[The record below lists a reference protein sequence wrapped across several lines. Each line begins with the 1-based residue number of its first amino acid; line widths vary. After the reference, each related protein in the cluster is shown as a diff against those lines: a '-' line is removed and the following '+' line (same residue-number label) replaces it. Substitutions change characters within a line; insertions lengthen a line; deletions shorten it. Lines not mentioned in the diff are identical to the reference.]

1 MKIIQKIIFLVIPS
15 VLLIFIMMQLST
27 SQTNTQAY
35 AASNNN
41 DKYEAL
47 ESLLSVMELVDETY
61 VEPVKEKEAIYG
73 AIKGMLQELDPHSSF
88 FKPEEYKSFMEST
101 SGEFGGLG
109 ITITM
114 KNDAITILSA
124 IEDTPAWK
132 AGLRSGDVI
141 AMINK
146 EPTNGITL
154 DAAVKKM
161 RGKSGTKVSL
171 TIIRKGE
178 DKPLEFDLT
187 RAVIKIKS
195 VKYAMIDNE
204 TGYIRLSQFQE
215 NSYKEMAEAV
225 KSIKDKNAKGLV
237 IDLRNNS
244 GGLLSEA
251 IDITS
256 IFLPKDKTVVFTR
269 DKNKREQHYKT
280 KNVNVQN
287 REMPI
292 VVIVNEWSASASE
305 ILAGALQDY
314 KRAIIVGKTSFGK
327 GSVQSVIPL
336 KDGSAVKLT
345 TSRYYTPLARSIQGV
360 GIKPDVE
367 VDPGIIDYES
377 NYYVLKEKDLAGH
390 LQGENEKK
398 EDSNKKDDK
407 KENSV
412 EDLAKK
418 ASQILPSK
426 DDLQYVSAV
435 QILKGM
441 IAYGNS
447 SNK

>member
-1 MKIIQKIIFLVIPS
+1 MKIIQKVVFLIIPA
-15 VLLIFIMMQLST
+15 VLLAFVMVHLSYT
-27 SQTNTQAY
+27 PTNVNAY
-35 AASNNN
+35 AASKNG

-47 ESLLSVMELVDETY
+47 ESLMSVMELVNETY
-61 VEPVKEKEAIYG
+61 VEPVKEKDAIYG
-73 AIKGMLQELDPHSSF
+73 AIKGMLQDLDPHSAF
-88 FKPEEYKSFMEST
+88 FPPEEYKSFMEST

-132 AGLRSGDVI
+132 AGLKSGDVI

-146 EPTNGITL
+146 EPTNGMTL

-161 RGKSGTKVSL
+161 RGKSGTKINL
-171 TIIRKGE
+171 TIVRNGE
-178 DKPLEFDLT
+178 DKPLNFNLT
-187 RAVIKIKS
+187 RAIIKIKS
-195 VKYAMIDNE
+195 VKYEMIDKDY
-204 TGYIRLSQFQE
+204 GYIRLSQFQE
-215 NSYKEMAEAV
+215 NSYKEMAEALKSMKQKKV
-225 KSIKDKNAKGLV
+225 KGII

-256 IFLPKDKTVVFTR
+256 MFLPKDKTVVFTR

-280 KNVNVQN
+280 KSVSVNDKDI
-287 REMPI
+287 PI
-292 VVIVNEWSASASE
+292 VVLVNEWSASASE

-314 KRAIIVGKTSFGK
+314 KRAVIVGKTTFGK

-336 KDGSAVKLT
+336 RDGSAVKLT

-360 GIKPDVE
+360 GITPDVE
-367 VDPGIIDYES
+367 VNPGKINYDS
-377 NYYVLKEKDLAGH
+377 DYYVVKEKDLAGH
-390 LQGENEKK
+390 LKGENEKK
-398 EDSNKKDDK
+398 ENDKNSINK
-407 KENSV
+407 
-412 EDLAKK
+412 LAEQVSKV
-418 ASQILPSK
+418 LPSN
-426 DDLQYVSAV
+426 DDLQYISAL

-441 IAYGNS
+441 LVYGS
-447 SNK
+447 ETNK

>member
-1 MKIIQKIIFLVIPS
+1 MKIIQKVVFLIIPA
-15 VLLIFIMMQLST
+15 VLLTYVMVNLGSNQA
-27 SQTNTQAY
+27 NVKAY
-35 AASNNN
+35 AASKDG

-47 ESLLSVMELVDETY
+47 ESLMSVMELVNETY

-88 FKPEEYKSFMEST
+88 YPPEEYKSFMEST

-132 AGLRSGDVI
+132 AGLKSGDVI

-146 EPTNGITL
+146 EPTNGMTL

-161 RGKSGTKVSL
+161 RGKSGTKINL
-171 TIIRKGE
+171 TIVRKGE
-178 DKPLEFDLT
+178 DKPLNINLT
-187 RAVIKIKS
+187 RAIIKIKS
-195 VKYAMIDNE
+195 VKYDMIDKDY
-204 TGYIRLSQFQE
+204 GYIRLSQFQE
-215 NSYKEMAEAV
+215 NSYKEMADAL
-225 KSIKDKNAKGLV
+225 KFMKQKKAKGII

-280 KNVNVQN
+280 KSVSVNE
-287 REMPI
+287 REIPI
-292 VVIVNEWSASASE
+292 VVLVNEWSASASE

-314 KRAIIVGKTSFGK
+314 KRAIIVGKTTFGK

-336 KDGSAVKLT
+336 RDGSAVKLT

-360 GIKPDVE
+360 GITPDVE
-367 VDPGIIDYES
+367 VNPGKIDYES
-377 NYYVLKEKDLAGH
+377 DYYVVKEKDLAGH

-398 EDSNKKDDK
+398 DVTVNDNENDK
-407 KENSV
+407 NSV
-412 EDLAKK
+412 EKLAEQ
-418 ASQILPSK
+418 ASRVLPVSE
-426 DDLQYVSAV
+426 DLQYISAL

-441 IAYGNS
+441 LIYGS
-447 SNK
+447 AANK